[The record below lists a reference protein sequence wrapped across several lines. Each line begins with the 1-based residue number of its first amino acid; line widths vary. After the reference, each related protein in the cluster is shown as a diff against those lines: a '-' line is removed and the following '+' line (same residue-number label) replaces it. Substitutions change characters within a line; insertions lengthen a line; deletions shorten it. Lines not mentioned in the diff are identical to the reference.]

1 MNSSIIFAT
10 IALAIGSFMNVLD
23 MTIVNVSLSHIAG
36 DFAVAPDQGTW
47 VITSYAVAEAIF
59 LPLIGWLTKRLG
71 IIKQYLGATLLFT
84 LASMLCGISPSYSFL
99 LTMRILQGVVG
110 ASMIPLSQTLML
122 QLYPKEKK
130 GIALGIWSMTIVI
143 APVIGPLLGGWV
155 TDTASW
161 RWCFYI
167 NLPFGIISS
176 LIVYYIFKKDIA
188 KEKTIKE
195 PVDII
200 GFIFLAVG
208 VGSLQLMLDKGN
220 DLDWFSNNTIIAL
233 SISAFIFLVLL
244 VIWEW
249 HHESPVV
256 NVRLFLNRNFCVG
269 SFSLMFSV
277 LAYFSGVV
285 VIPLWLQNYM
295 GYTAFV
301 SGKSTCT
308 LGLAILMV
316 APILGKKI
324 DHLDSR
330 KVAAFG
336 FFLLGISTFLTSNYS
351 PQITPSYIGLTR
363 FFNGFG
369 VGIFFISLN
378 TLTLSNIS
386 NENLAS
392 ASGIYNFMR
401 NIGSSLGTSLVI
413 PAWNHTMAFHHTMM
427 ASGITSAN
435 ANISSTIATSA
446 QSLTLI
452 NQQVVVQ
459 SSIMGI
465 NDILMGSGVI
475 SLLLIPFLFL
485 AKSTKTAI

>member
-143 APVIGPLLGGWV
+143 APVVGPVLGGWV

-188 KEKTIKE
+188 KEKTVKE

-200 GFIFLAVG
+200 GFIFLAIG

-220 DLDWFSNNTIIAL
+220 DLDWFSNNTIIGL
-233 SISAFIFLVLL
+233 SISAFVFLVLL

-285 VIPLWLQNYM
+285 AIPLWLQNY
-295 GYTAFV
+295 
-301 SGKSTCT
+301 
-308 LGLAILMV
+308 I
-316 APILGKKI
+316 
-324 DHLDSR
+324 
-330 KVAAFG
+330 
-336 FFLLGISTFLTSNYS
+336 
-351 PQITPSYIGLTR
+351 
-363 FFNGFG
+363 
-369 VGIFFISLN
+369 
-378 TLTLSNIS
+378 
-386 NENLAS
+386 
-392 ASGIYNFMR
+392 
-401 NIGSSLGTSLVI
+401 
-413 PAWNHTMAFHHTMM
+413 
-427 ASGITSAN
+427 
-435 ANISSTIATSA
+435 
-446 QSLTLI
+446 
-452 NQQVVVQ
+452 
-459 SSIMGI
+459 
-465 NDILMGSGVI
+465 
-475 SLLLIPFLFL
+475 
-485 AKSTKTAI
+485 